1 MMEKVQWELWFF
13 FSPYSISTLSYTNTF
28 ILGEKNPPEFSC
40 SVSSVLSVVFQP
52 FTCTSELHL
61 QRGTSSVLPWL
72 LSFPFWY
79 LWHLCRNADRVTHE
93 LALASPY
100 TENDNRCWFASC
112 SMHPACRH
120 KKLLLLNSCEI
131 QLGNYHLR
139 FLTSCLVF
147 TCSYKQFGFGFF

>member
-1 MMEKVQWELWFF
+1 MMEKVQWELWFLF
-13 FSPYSISTLSYTNTF
+13 FPYSISTLSYTNTF
-28 ILGEKNPPEFSC
+28 ILGEKKPTRVQLLC
-40 SVSSVLSVVFQP
+40 KLCVICGLSTLHMHQWAP
-52 FTCTSELHL
+52 FTAGHL
-61 QRGTSSVLPWL
+61 LCPALT

-93 LALASPY
+93 LALTSPY
-100 TENDNRCWFASC
+100 TENDNWCWFASC